1 MALIE
6 CPECEAQISDKA
18 KTCPKC
24 GCPVP
29 EQVELTP
36 AQAKAIDMLSK
47 RISVPMVAKAT
58 GLPMKE
64 VSAMKAELMVE
75 VGKIEAKKEEQKAV
89 WWDKVSLVLCS
100 AGLVYEISHKGSA
113 FWMTV
118 YIAVIVTSLISI
130 INAAMK
136 RR

>member
-29 EQVELTP
+29 EVEALSP
-36 AQAKAIDMLSK
+36 AQEKAFEMLSK
-47 RISVPMVAKAT
+47 RVSVPMVAKAT

-64 VSAMKAELMVE
+64 VSAMKAQLMVE
-75 VGKIEAKKEEQKAV
+75 VGKIEAKKEEQKAI
-89 WWDKVSLVLCS
+89 WWDKVSLVICS
-100 AGLVYEISHKGSA
+100 AGLLYEITHKGSG
-113 FWMTV
+113 FWMVV
-118 YIAVIVTSLISI
+118 YIAVIVISLGSI
-130 INAAMK
+130 INAAKK